1 MQVGVIASFTALP
14 GKGPALLQAL
24 RDNVAFVREREPGC
38 LRCDIF
44 VATDDADRISLV
56 EIYESQAAYD
66 LHRSA
71 PYGGEL
77 LARVQPHMDGWP
89 SAGLFSVDG

>member
-1 MQVGVIASFTALP
+1 MKIGMIASFTALP
-14 GKGPALLQAL
+14 GKAEALLQAL
-24 RDNVAFVREREPGC
+24 RDNVAFVREREPD

-44 VATDDADRISLV
+44 VAEDDAHKISLV
-56 EIYESQAAYD
+56 EVYASQAAYD

-71 PYGGEL
+71 EL

-89 SAGLFSVDG
+89 SGARFRVDG